1 MPEIKWPHSMICTVK
16 VPRIIKYK
24 TVKEEKERQHILKTL
39 YILTLKFTDNIR
51 NIHPEPL
58 YTKFI
63 SEIHVEKRLMG

>member
-1 MPEIKWPHSMICTVK
+1 MAPIDRTVK

-24 TVKEEKERQHILKTL
+24 TVKKRKEKERQHILKTL

>member
-1 MPEIKWPHSMICTVK
+1 MAPLDRTVK

-24 TVKEEKERQHILKTL
+24 TVKKKEKERQHILKTL
-39 YILTLKFTDNIR
+39 YILMLKFTDNIR

-58 YTKFI
+58 YAKFI